1 MQSRDERLPF
11 VKPLWL
17 IPLIAYFLGSIP
29 FGYLIVR
36 LGHGRDVRSS
46 GSGNIGATNVAR
58 VAGKGAGLATFL
70 LDGAKGYFAVWLAIH
85 WFHAPIEWVIAAA
98 LFAVIGHMFSC
109 WLKFRGGKGVATG
122 LGVFLPI
129 TWQAMIAALVLWII
143 VLAFWK
149 YVSLA
154 SVAAAAAL
162 PLLVY
167 AFYAPHHAPPLFV
180 SAGSTIVA
188 VLIILKHRKN
198 IQRLIAGSESR
209 ITGGK

>member
-1 MQSRDERLPF
+1 M
-11 VKPLWL
+11 
-17 IPLIAYFLGSIP
+17 AYFLGSIP

-36 LGHGRDVRSS
+36 LAHGRDVRAS
-46 GSGNIGATNVAR
+46 GSGNIGATNVTR
-58 VAGKGAGLATFL
+58 VAGRGAGLATFL
-70 LDGAKGYFAVWLAIH
+70 LDVAKGYFAVWLATD
-85 WFHAPIEWVIAAA
+85 WFHAPIAWVMSAA
-98 LFAVIGHMFSC
+98 LLAVLGHMFSC

-129 TWQAMIAALVLWII
+129 SWQAMIAALVVWII

-154 SVAAAAAL
+154 SIAAAAAL

-167 AFYAPHHAPPLFV
+167 AFYAPHHAPPVPV
-180 SAGSTIVA
+180 SAASAIVA
-188 VLIILKHRKN
+188 VLIILKHRQN

-209 ITGGK
+209 ISGGK

>member
-1 MQSRDERLPF
+1 M
-11 VKPLWL
+11 KPLWL
-17 IPLIAYFLGSIP
+17 LPVIAYLLGSIP

-36 LGHGRDVRSS
+36 LGHGRDVRAS

-58 VAGKGAGLATFL
+58 VAGRGAGLATFL
-70 LDGAKGYFAVWLAIH
+70 LDGAKGYLAVWLAID
-85 WFHAPIEWVIAAA
+85 WFHAPIEWVMAAA
-98 LFAVIGHMFSC
+98 LLAVLGHMFSC

-129 TWQAMIAALVLWII
+129 SWQAMVAAVVLWII

-167 AFYAPHHAPPLFV
+167 AFYAPHHAPPLPV
-180 SAGSTIVA
+180 SAGSTVVA
-188 VLIILKHRKN
+188 VLIILKHREN
-198 IQRLIAGSESR
+198 IQRLLAGSESR